1 MNDEK
6 KYTVVGTDV
15 EEVKRLN
22 KNSGLT
28 YNQVKEL
35 LAKQMQK
42 EVMKLKFFIFHL
54 AFLLKRVIKITLFFN
69 TIEQLLEW
77 RKQHEE
83 VGKDNVID
91 RWRYCPIGMCRRVL
105 RV

>member
-28 YNQVKEL
+28 YNQVKKL

-42 EVMKLKFFIFHL
+42 
-54 AFLLKRVIKITLFFN
+54 RN
-69 TIEQLLEW
+69 
-77 RKQHEE
+77 
-83 VGKDNVID
+83 N
-91 RWRYCPIGMCRRVL
+91 
-105 RV
+105 